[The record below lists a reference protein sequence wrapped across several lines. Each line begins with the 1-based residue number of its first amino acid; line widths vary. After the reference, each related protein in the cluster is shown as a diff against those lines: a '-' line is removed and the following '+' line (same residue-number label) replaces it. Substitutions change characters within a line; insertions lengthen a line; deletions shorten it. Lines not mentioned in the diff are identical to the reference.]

1 MITAAEIV
9 AIMACTEA
17 RAALWQPH
25 LAKAMDLF
33 DISTP
38 LRIAAFLAQVGHES
52 GRLVFVRE
60 IWNPVQCPWQLRYN
74 SKADLGNTRP
84 EAIAIAAK
92 HGSTPGPW
100 WKGHGLIQITGYD
113 NHLAC
118 GEALNLDLLNHPVQ
132 LEQPA
137 NAALS
142 AAWFWSTHGCN
153 KFADA
158 GDLDGVS
165 DVINLGRKTTRVGDS
180 NGYADRLALYES
192 AKFALTTDGK
202 NAFS

>member
-1 MITAAEIV
+1 MITAADIV
-9 AIMACTEA
+9 KIMGCSLG
-17 RAALWQPH
+17 RATLWQPH
-25 LAKAMDLF
+25 LAHAMDVF
-33 DISTP
+33 DIDSP
-38 LRIAAFLAQVGHES
+38 LRASAFLAQVGHES
-52 GRLVFVRE
+52 GRLQYVRE

-74 SKADLGNTRP
+74 GKADLGNIKP
-84 EAIAIAAK
+84 QAITIAAN

-113 NHLAC
+113 NHFAC
-118 GEALNLDLLNHPVQ
+118 GEALNLDLLNYPEL

-142 AAWFWSTHGCN
+142 AGWFWATHGCS

-165 DVINLGRKTTRVGDS
+165 DVINIGRKTQHIGDA
-180 NGYADRLALYES
+180 NGYADRLAIYKKACEVLS
-192 AKFALTTDGK
+192 A
-202 NAFS
+202 

>member
-1 MITAAEIV
+1 MITAKQ
-9 AIMACTEA
+9 IMRIMQCSMTLAQK
-17 RAALWQPH
+17 WQPH
-25 LAKAMDLF
+25 LALAMNLF
-33 DISTP
+33 DIDSP
-38 LRIAAFLAQVGHES
+38 LRITAFLAQVGHES

-84 EAIAIAAK
+84 EAIAIAAQ

-118 GEALNLDLLNHPVQ
+118 GEALNLDLLNHPEL

-142 AAWFWSTHGCN
+142 AAWFWATHGCN

-165 DVINLGRKTTRVGDS
+165 DVINIGRKTTRVGDS
-180 NGYADRLALYES
+180 NGYVDRLALYDRAKIALAKEEQS
-192 AKFALTTDGK
+192 A
-202 NAFS
+202 